1 MRILFQKGPPLQI
14 SHTFMQFNFWE
25 RNQLR
30 LAPVFFLAP
39 GLVMFVIYVI
49 YPILG
54 SLWISLHEWD
64 GIGDMTWVGFANY
77 VEMIEDERVLTA
89 LSNNIIWLLF
99 FLLAPPLSLGLAI
112 YLNQSLAELRIFKS
126 LFFFPFV
133 ISAVVV
139 GLVFSWFYN
148 PRYGL
153 LDVLVQ
159 ALGYE
164 PLALLSDEDLVTYGI
179 IAAAMWPQIAYCLIL
194 YLTGLASLNKDVIE
208 AGRLDG
214 AEGISMFWN
223 IVLPQLRPATF
234 IAIVVSVLG
243 ALRSFDLIAIMT
255 QGGPWGSSTVLA
267 YEMVEQAIFNYR
279 MGYGASLATIL
290 FLILDLYIAWFLYRL
305 WKNEGRRL

>member
-1 MRILFQKGPPLQI
+1 
-14 SHTFMQFNFWE
+14 MQFTFWE

-39 GLVMFVIYVI
+39 ALGMFVIYVI
-49 YPILG
+49 YPIIG

-77 VEMIEDERVLTA
+77 IEMFEDERVLTA

-112 YLNQSLAELRIFKS
+112 YLNQSLPELRIFKS

-164 PLALLSDEDLVTYGI
+164 PLALLSDEDLVTFGI

-214 AEGISMFWN
+214 AEGIAMFWN

-290 FLILDLYIAWFLYRL
+290 FLILDVYIAWFLYRL
-305 WKNEGRRL
+305 WKNEGQRL